1 MPLTA
6 ERSSRSLPP
15 SGQQR
20 ASAPCGLGSACLFRR
35 VRDVLA
41 AAPWTLLARGL
52 VGPLTA
58 IFCQFGRD
66 RPFPAPPAGLA
77 GLALASSA
85 ASREEPAGSNAPPRS
100 VVVTDGHPRAAAD
113 LARQCALTQMR
124 CGLRCPLKAATLVW
138 TTDPRRSLGRP
149 KAAHFLAGAPSP
161 TPRDAAAVAAAG
173 PTADAAAE
181 AAAGSGAAAAAAK
194 PTATA
199 AAAPESASAALPP
212 APLVCTEGPLELGP
226 ASVDCILAADVAFF
240 ERFHDA
246 LLETAAHLLKPAH
259 SEGLP
264 PRGRSG
270 EQAPDAVEAL
280 SDASLAAAVTAPG
293 SLVVL
298 APSRGGSLE
307 RLELA
312 ARAFPAPGRA
322 GGDGRVGPGG
332 EAGSGAAGGDVHA
345 AAAAATTADVFP
357 AFSVRRID
365 GVGPWLSAAALG
377 GAPIE
382 GNDDAAAGPLQLL
395 IIQRL
400 ADPPAPG
407 QLLTES

>member
-1 MPLTA
+1 MSGRGGAAKVDNTGNVRVWPA
-6 ERSSRSLPP
+6 EE
-15 SGQQR
+15 
-20 ASAPCGLGSACLFRR
+20 A
-35 VRDVLA
+35 LA
-41 AAPWTLLARGL
+41 VLLARWRGL
-52 VGPLTA
+52 NLLGAWGGASLLE
-58 IFCQFGRD
+58 FGAGRS
-66 RPFPAPPAGLA
+66 GLA

-149 KAAHFLAGAPSP
+149 KAAHFPAGAPSP

-212 APLVCTEGPLELGP
+212 APLACTEGPLDLGP

-246 LLETAAHLLKPAH
+246 LLETAAHLLKPAQ

-270 EQAPDAVEAL
+270 AQAPDAVEAL
-280 SDASLAAAVTAPG
+280 SDASLAAAAVTAPG

-345 AAAAATTADVFP
+345 AAAAATTADVPP

-382 GNDDAAAGPLQLL
+382 GHDDAAAGPLQLL

-400 ADPPAPG
+400 ADPPVPG